1 MTPGRVFP
9 GPGWAWNVR
18 YSSSSGSA
26 AAAISASIAGRVFH
40 ELMKK
45 EITEGPAGRGEEGAR
60 QNLNEHGGEFHPR
73 SPSAPR
79 VGVDFLRGIF
89 CPFPSFFGPS
99 PWAGLQPP
107 RAGGAAHPPGPAG
120 SDCAEYAAICVEH
133 RRALADPRW
142 QILSSLLNNSSPH

>member
-79 VGVDFLRGIF
+79 VGVDFLGGDFLSFSPRFSVPHPGRGCSLPGQGVPPTHPARPALIVPNMRRF
-89 CPFPSFFGPS
+89 VSSTGGRWRILAGRSCP
-99 PWAGLQPP
+99 
-107 RAGGAAHPPGPAG
+107 H
-120 SDCAEYAAICVEH
+120 Y
-133 RRALADPRW
+133 
-142 QILSSLLNNSSPH
+142 